1 MPEFTVKEVRLPE
14 LHMPEV
20 KRDDIVR
27 SLSGVHL
34 PEVELPRARDVR
46 IKVPMITL
54 TGSDV
59 GKLLAA
65 VAAIVRFV
73 RPVTRRGMPVSVSV
87 ARRGRLPSVRIVQPR
102 RRPRRRLAIGALIV
116 GTLAG
121 WALLRRPE
129 VRARL
134 DRAAEQAR
142 ERIDAMR
149 AGTDKVEPFAESS
162 NSGLEPSTVSP
173 IETPDPVSL
182 TSTPSDATPMSPAT
196 EEPSSIS

>member
-27 SLSGVHL
+27 SLSGVRL
-34 PEVELPRARDVR
+34 PEIDLPKARDVR
-46 IKVPMITL
+46 IKMPMITL

-73 RPVTRRGMPVSVSV
+73 RPVTRRIPVSVSV
-87 ARRGRLPSVRIVQPR
+87 GRRGRLPSVRIVQPR

-134 DRAAEQAR
+134 DRAMEQAR

-149 AGTDKVEPFAESS
+149 ADTTKVEPFAESS
-162 NSGLEPSTVSP
+162 NSGMEPSTTTQV
-173 IETPDPVSL
+173 ETPDAVRL
-182 TSTPSDATPMSPAT
+182 TSTPPVSTPPSPAT